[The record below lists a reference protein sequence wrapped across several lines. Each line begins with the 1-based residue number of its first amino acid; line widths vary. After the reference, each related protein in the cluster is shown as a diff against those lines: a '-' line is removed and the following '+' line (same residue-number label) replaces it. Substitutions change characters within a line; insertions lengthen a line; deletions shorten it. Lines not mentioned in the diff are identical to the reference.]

1 MRKRDAGNGKRET
14 GQRERATGNG
24 KQEMRIRNWRSRNG
38 QRGELEKNVESAY
51 LIPKDE
57 ITATYN
63 AFSVN

>member
-1 MRKRDAGNGKRET
+1 MGET
-14 GQRERATGNG
+14 GQRKRATGNG
-24 KQEMRIRNWRSRNG
+24 KQELRSRNWRSRNG
-38 QRGELEKNVESAY
+38 QRGELGKKCESAY